1 MKTTTK
7 KITLPKKPTTK
18 RDKHMYDLGAKQQA
32 EVFNQK
38 DWSKFSP
45 RKELLNDYQE
55 TFNQEKVIK
64 KINETLGDNYQEP
77 ITDFKINWTVIALL
91 VLGLIAFLYAMYGD
105 QQALNA
111 GLIH

>member
-1 MKTTTK
+1 MKT
-7 KITLPKKPTTK
+7 KIPKKPTTK
-18 RDKHMYDLGAKQQA
+18 RDKHFYDMGAKQQA

-55 TFNQEKVIK
+55 
-64 KINETLGDNYQEP
+64 P
-77 ITDFKINWTVIALL
+77 IADYKINWTVIGFVILFLL
-91 VLGLIAFLYAMYGD
+91 AFLYAMHGD

>member
-1 MKTTTK
+1 MKTTT

-18 RDKHMYDLGAKQQA
+18 RDKHFYDMGAKQQA

-55 TFNQEKVIK
+55 
-64 KINETLGDNYQEP
+64 P
-77 ITDFKINWTVIALL
+77 ITDYKINWTFITLL
-91 VLGLIAFLYAMYGD
+91 VLGLLALLYAMHGD

>member
-1 MKTTTK
+1 MKTTT

-18 RDKHMYDLGAKQQA
+18 RDKHFYDMGAKQQA

-45 RKELLNDYQE
+45 RKELLNDYQKA
-55 TFNQEKVIK
+55 FNQEETIK
-64 KINETLGDNYQEP
+64 RINEAISNSYEEP
-77 ITDFKINWTVIALL
+77 ITDYKFNWTLITLL
-91 VLGLIAFLYAMYGD
+91 VLGLLALLYAMHGD